1 LAANNG
7 ELVREFHR
15 YFGLPVRDEFTEIS
29 SDEIDFRLT
38 LLTEEY
44 LEVMEAF
51 GRPVTV
57 ERVPYDTDPDFVEG
71 YKELSDLE
79 YVLHGFDMH
88 LGQKLDEVFAET
100 HRSNMSKLWE
110 CECGVEDSTCQ
121 QCNGT
126 GEYVKRRED
135 GKILKSPTYSRA
147 NIAPILEDN

>member
-1 LAANNG
+1 
-7 ELVREFHR
+7 
-15 YFGLPVRDEFTEIS
+15 VRDEFTEIS
-29 SDEIDFRLT
+29 SDEIDFRLN

-44 LEVMEAF
+44 LEVMDAF
-51 GRPVTV
+51 GRPV
-57 ERVPYDTDPDFVEG
+57 EIHNLYDEPLGPDFVEG

-110 CECGVEDSTCQ
+110 CECGAEDSTCP

-135 GKILKSPTYSRA
+135 GKVLKPPTYSRA
-147 NIAPILEDN
+147 HIAPILSKEA